1 MRKRRSWFAAS
12 ALLAVFATEAQ
23 AATVLERAV
32 TIDIQGDGSVVER
45 ERLRVRLDTDR
56 DLESWS
62 PYVIYLDV
70 NRELESLSASVTRPD
85 GRTESVARR
94 AQDTHEIVA
103 AGEVHSSRKL
113 RSVTFPAAP
122 VGSVLTI
129 EHQVREKP
137 WFPAGEV
144 YLGSSSAT
152 ESLRVEVKGGG
163 AGWRWRLD
171 GQLPGLETRE
181 TSGGVEVVGRSLPR
195 LSPPDLAP
203 SGTGAV
209 LRYGWGEGGTWES
222 VGGWYERLIA
232 GVPMGAAPV
241 RDRAREVAGSLPV
254 GAGRREK
261 LAALIDFVRRQVRYV
276 AVEVGIGGY
285 RPHTPQEV
293 LERRWGDCKDK
304 AFLLIDLL
312 RDSGIEAWP
321 VLIRLDPGGRVDRE
335 FPSPQ
340 FNHAIVAV
348 RAEGLGLQEDDPV
361 AGGYLFLDPTQELGA
376 LSWLS
381 PGTQDQEA
389 LVVRDGK
396 GELVRTPVL
405 PGVESR
411 RVSLDVSLTAGGEA
425 SGAARL
431 EVTGSAGEAYLG
443 VLRTSRPEEV
453 ERVVLNTFGGLLAG
467 VRLDQPKLEAEGEG
481 VPSAVLTAK
490 VSQVAPEPYHRGAV
504 PQVPVPALD
513 GLPAPGLLDNREL
526 PLVARP
532 FVSQVTWTVEL
543 PEDGCPP
550 AAGQDVAVEND
561 LGSFRQSMKVEGRK
575 LVLERR
581 TELRRRWIEPAAF
594 PALKELAL
602 AELRA
607 GKRRLRLE
615 CPGG

>member
-1 MRKRRSWFAAS
+1 MWKHWSWFAAS
-12 ALLAVFATEAQ
+12 VLLAVFATGAQ
-23 AATVLERAV
+23 AATVLERTV
-32 TIDIQGDGSVVER
+32 SIDIQADGSVVER

-70 NRELESLSASVTRPD
+70 NRELESVSASVTRPD

-103 AGEVHSSRKL
+103 PGEVHSSRKL
-113 RSVTFPAAP
+113 RSLTFPVAP
-122 VGSVLTI
+122 AGSVLAI
-129 EHQVREKP
+129 EYQVKERP

-171 GQLPGLETRE
+171 GPVSGKAPGLETRE
-181 TSGGVEVVGRSLPR
+181 TPGGVEIVGRSLPR

-203 SGTGAV
+203 SETGAV
-209 LRYGWGEGGTWES
+209 LRYGWGEGGTWEA
-222 VGGWYERLIA
+222 VGGWYERLVA

-241 RDRAREVAGSLPV
+241 RDRAREIAGSLP
-254 GAGRREK
+254 GRREK
-261 LAALIDFVRRQVRYV
+261 LEALLDFVRRQVRYV

-304 AFLLIDLL
+304 AFLLMDLL
-312 RDSGIEAWP
+312 RDSGIEAWL
-321 VLIRLDPGGRVDRE
+321 VLIRFDPDGRVDRE

-348 RAEGLGLQEDDPV
+348 RAEGLGLKEGDPV
-361 AGGYLFLDPTQELGA
+361 SGGYLFLDPTQELGA

-405 PGVESR
+405 PDVESR
-411 RVSLDVSLTAGGEA
+411 QASVNVSLSAGGEA
-425 SGAARL
+425 AGAARL
-431 EVTGSAGEAYLG
+431 EITGTAGEAYLG
-443 VLRTSRPEEV
+443 VLRTSRPEEA

-467 VRLDQPKLEAEGEG
+467 VRLDQPKLEADGSA
-481 VPSAVLTAK
+481 VPSAVLTAR
-490 VSQVAPEPYHRGAV
+490 VSQVAPEPYQKGAF
-504 PQVPVPALD
+504 PQVPVPALA
-513 GLPAPGLLDNREL
+513 GLPAPGLLDGREL
-526 PLVARP
+526 PLVTRP
-532 FVSQVTWTVEL
+532 FVNRITWTVEL

-550 AAGQDVAVEND
+550 ASGQDVAVEND
-561 LGSFRQSMKVEGRK
+561 LGSFRQSLKVEGRR

-594 PALKELAL
+594 PALKELSL

-607 GKRRLRLE
+607 SKRRLRLE
-615 CPGG
+615 CQ

>member
-1 MRKRRSWFAAS
+1 MRKRWSWFAAS
-12 ALLAVFATEAQ
+12 LLVAAVFARGAQ

-32 TIDIQGDGSVVER
+32 SIDIRPDGSVVER

-70 NRELESLSASVTRPD
+70 NRELESLTASVTRPD
-85 GRTESVARR
+85 GRTENVARR
-94 AQDTHEIVA
+94 AQDTHEIVGS
-103 AGEVHSSRKL
+103 GEIHSSRKL

-122 VGSVLTI
+122 AGSVLFI
-129 EHQVREKP
+129 EHEVKEKP
-137 WFPAGEV
+137 WFPSGEV
-144 YLGSSSAT
+144 YLGSSAAT
-152 ESLRVEVKGGG
+152 DSLRVEVKGGG

-171 GQLPGLETRE
+171 GRLPGLEARE
-181 TSGGVEVVGRSLPR
+181 ISGGGVEVVGRSLPR
-195 LSPPDLAP
+195 LAPPDLAP
-203 SGTGAV
+203 SESGAV
-209 LRYGWGEGGTWES
+209 LRYAWGEGGTWES
-222 VGGWYERLIA
+222 VGGWYERLVA
-232 GVPMGAAPV
+232 GVPMGTAPV
-241 RDRAREVAGSLPV
+241 RDRAREIAGDLQD
-254 GAGRREK
+254 RRRK
-261 LAALIDFVRRQVRYV
+261 LEALLDFVRRQVRYV
-276 AVEVGIGGY
+276 AVEVGVGGY

-304 AFLLIDLL
+304 AFLLVDLL

-321 VLIRLDPGGRVDRE
+321 VLIRLDPDGRVDRE

-340 FNHAIVAV
+340 FNHVIVAV
-348 RAEGLGLQEDDPV
+348 RAEGLGLKDGDPV

-389 LVVRDGK
+389 LIVRDGK

-405 PGVESR
+405 PAVESR
-411 RVSLDVSLTAGGEA
+411 RVSVDVKLTAGGEA
-425 SGAARL
+425 AGAARL
-431 EVTGSAGEAYLG
+431 EVTGTAGEAYLD
-443 VLRTSRPEEV
+443 VMRTSRPEEV
-453 ERVVLNTFGGLLAG
+453 ERAVLNTFGGLLAG
-467 VRLDQPKLEAEGEG
+467 VRLDQPKLEATEGGTGG

-490 VSQVAPEPYHRGAV
+490 VSQAAEPYQKGVV
-504 PQVPVPALD
+504 PPVPVPAMA
-513 GLPAPGLLDNREL
+513 GLPAPGLLDDREL

-532 FVSQVTWTVEL
+532 FVNRITWTVEL

-550 AAGQDVAVEND
+550 ASGQDVAVEND
-561 LGSFRQSMKVEGRK
+561 LGSFRQSLRVEGRR
-575 LVLERR
+575 LVLERQ

-594 PALKELAL
+594 PALKELSL

-615 CPGG
+615 CR

>member
-1 MRKRRSWFAAS
+1 MRKRWSWFAVS
-12 ALLAVFATEAQ
+12 VLLAIPARG
-23 AATVLERAV
+23 ATVLERTV
-32 TIDIQGDGSVVER
+32 SIDIQGDGSVVER

-70 NRELESLSASVTRPD
+70 NRELESMSASVTRPD

-103 AGEVHSSRKL
+103 PGEVHSSRKL

-171 GQLPGLETRE
+171 GPVSGNAPGLETRE
-181 TSGGVEVVGRSLPR
+181 IPGGVEVVGRSMPR

-203 SGTGAV
+203 TGTGAV
-209 LRYGWGEGGTWES
+209 LRYAWGEGGTWEA
-222 VGGWYERLIA
+222 VGGWYERLVA

-241 RDRAREVAGSLPV
+241 RDRAREVAGSLT
-254 GAGRREK
+254 GRREK
-261 LAALIDFVRRQVRYV
+261 LAALLDFVRRQVRYV

-321 VLIRLDPGGRVDRE
+321 VLIRFDPEGRVDRE

-348 RAEGLGLQEDDPV
+348 SAEGLGVKEGDPV

-396 GELVRTPVL
+396 GVLVRTPVL
-405 PGVESR
+405 SGVESR
-411 RVSLDVSLTAGGEA
+411 QVSLDVSLTAGGEA
-425 SGAARL
+425 TGAARL
-431 EVTGSAGEAYLG
+431 EVAGTAGEAYLG

-453 ERVVLNTFGGLLAG
+453 ERAVLNTFGGLLAG
-467 VRLDQPKLEAEGEG
+467 VKLDQPKLEAHDGGAEG
-481 VPSAVLTAK
+481 VPSAVLTSH
-490 VSQVAPEPYHRGAV
+490 VSQVTPEPYQKGAF
-504 PQVPVPALD
+504 PQVPVPVLA
-513 GLPAPGLLDNREL
+513 GLPAPGLLDGREL
-526 PLVARP
+526 PLVTKP
-532 FVSQVTWTVEL
+532 FVNRITWTVEL

-561 LGSFRQSMKVEGRK
+561 LGSFRQSLKVEGRR

-615 CPGG
+615 CQ